1 MAEEKKGGDATAFI
15 QEYGPIAEKIG
26 ADIGVDPKIILA
38 KFGLETG
45 WGKSV
50 IPGTYNLGNIKD
62 FSGAGVRAYDKKE
75 KSNDAYMK
83 FEDPDTFAAYY
94 ADFMKR
100 MYPKAVGAGSDVD
113 VFTTGLN
120 QGVRGPYATAENYP
134 DAIRNAYS
142 LVNARV
148 ESMKPEDNPFG
159 TGPTEGERIAG
170 EPEPTRVEQRAV
182 TDNTDAALVGAGTG
196 LVAGKIAQHTNIPSN
211 ARYERA
217 TESLNTARDKL
228 AEIQSRAARTG
239 NVADLE
245 VEFRRAQ
252 GMYDA
257 AERELASATEE
268 LKTARA
274 ARTAP
279 APSTSAPTVET
290 GLTPS
295 ADQHAR
301 GIQGTTKETGITGRA
316 SQTTYNER
324 TAQIARNQRQQQ
336 QTMQELAR
344 RGIIDPN
351 KANLLTEGISASTP
365 SGVLAP
371 PGEAAIRQAQLE
383 AELAPHQ
390 ERVNQAR
397 TTRQTAGEAR
407 RSANQ
412 SLTQAR
418 RSQQAVDRAQGAVN
432 VAEKALERA
441 PAGPQGGLQKVGAAT
456 AKIAPKALGVIS
468 GAATGLSAAEA
479 IDRYK
484 KGDYSG
490 AVLSTLEA
498 TFGVMSML
506 PPAHPILLALR
517 GLGTAGGAGLAA
529 YEGYRALKGEP
540 QPEE

>member
-1 MAEEKKGGDATAFI
+1 MAEPKQGGDATAFI
-15 QEYGPIAEKIG
+15 QEYGPIADKIG
-26 ADIGVDPKIILA
+26 AEIGVDPKIILA

-62 FSGAGVRAYDKKE
+62 FRGAGVKAYDKRE
-75 KSNDAYMK
+75 KSRDAYMK
-83 FEDPDTFAAYY
+83 FEDPETFAAYY
-94 ADFMKR
+94 TDFMKR
-100 MYPKAVGAGSDVD
+100 MYPKAIGAGSDVEA
-113 VFTTGLN
+113 FTSGLN
-120 QGVRGPYATAENYP
+120 QGVRGSYATAENYP

-142 LVNARV
+142 LVNARI
-148 ESMKPEDNPFG
+148 ESMPKEENPFG
-159 TGPTEGERIAG
+159 SGPTEAETIAG
-170 EPEPTRVEQRAV
+170 EPEPPRVEQSAI
-182 TDNTDAALVGAGTG
+182 TDKADAALVGAGTG
-196 LVAGKIAQHTNIPSN
+196 LVAGKIAQSTNIPSN

-217 TESLNTARDKL
+217 TERLNSARDKL

-279 APSTSAPTVET
+279 TTSAAPSAEP

-301 GIQGTTKETGITGRA
+301 GIQGTTKDTGITGRA

-344 RGIIDPN
+344 KGIIDPN
-351 KANLLTEGISASTP
+351 KAYTLTEGISASTP

-390 ERVNQAR
+390 QRVDQAR
-397 TTRQTAGEAR
+397 ATRQTAGEAKR
-407 RSANQ
+407 TASQ

-418 RSQQAVDRAQGAVN
+418 RGQQSVESAQGAVN
-432 VAEKALERA
+432 VAQKALERT

-456 AKIAPKALGVIS
+456 AKVAPKALGVIS
-468 GAATGLSAAEA
+468 GAATGMSAAEA

-484 KGDYSG
+484 KGDISG

-517 GLGTAGGAGLAA
+517 GLGTVGGAGLAA

>member
-1 MAEEKKGGDATAFI
+1 MAEPKQGGDATAFI
-15 QEYGPIAEKIG
+15 QEYGPIADKIG
-26 ADIGVDPKIILA
+26 AEIGVDPKIILA

-62 FSGAGVRAYDKKE
+62 FSGAGVKAYDKRE
-75 KSNDAYMK
+75 KSRDAYMK
-83 FEDPDTFAAYY
+83 FEDPETFAAYY
-94 ADFMKR
+94 TDFMKR
-100 MYPKAVGAGSDVD
+100 MYPKAIGAGSDVEA
-113 VFTTGLN
+113 FTSGLN
-120 QGVRGPYATAENYP
+120 QGVRGSYATAENYP

-142 LVNARV
+142 LVNARI
-148 ESMKPEDNPFG
+148 ESMPKEENPFG
-159 TGPTEGERIAG
+159 SGPTEAETIAG
-170 EPEPTRVEQRAV
+170 EPEPPRVEQSAI
-182 TDNTDAALVGAGTG
+182 TDKADAALVGAGTG
-196 LVAGKIAQHTNIPSN
+196 LVAGKIAQSTNIPSN

-217 TESLNTARDKL
+217 TERLNSARDKL

-279 APSTSAPTVET
+279 TTSVAPSAEP

-301 GIQGTTKETGITGRA
+301 GIQGTTKDTGITGRA

-344 RGIIDPN
+344 KGIIDPN
-351 KANLLTEGISASTP
+351 KAYTLTEGISASTP

-390 ERVNQAR
+390 QRVDQAR
-397 TTRQTAGEAR
+397 ATRQTAGEAKR
-407 RSANQ
+407 TASQ

-418 RSQQAVDRAQGAVN
+418 RGQQSVESAQGAVN
-432 VAEKALERA
+432 VAQKALERT

-456 AKIAPKALGVIS
+456 AKVAPKALGVIS
-468 GAATGLSAAEA
+468 GAATGMSAAEA

-484 KGDYSG
+484 KGDISG

-517 GLGTAGGAGLAA
+517 GLGTVGGAGLAA

>member
-1 MAEEKKGGDATAFI
+1 MAEGKKGGDATAFI
-15 QEYGPIAEKIG
+15 QEYGPIADKIG
-26 ADIGVDPKIILA
+26 AEIGVDPKIILA

-62 FSGAGVRAYDKKE
+62 FGGTGVKAYDKKE

-83 FEDPDTFAAYY
+83 FEDPETFAAYY
-94 ADFMKR
+94 TDFIKR
-100 MYPKAVGAGSDVD
+100 MYPKAVGTGSDVD
-113 VFTTGLN
+113 AFTTGLS
-120 QGVRGPYATAENYP
+120 QGVRGSYASAEDYGP
-134 DAIRNAYS
+134 AVRNAYS
-142 LVNARV
+142 LVNARL

-170 EPEPTRVEQRAV
+170 EPEPARVEQRAI

-196 LVAGKIAQHTNIPSN
+196 LVAGKIAQSTSIPSN
-211 ARYERA
+211 ARFEQA
-217 TESLNTARDKL
+217 TERLNVARDKL
-228 AEIQSRAARTG
+228 AEIQSRAASTG

-245 VEFRRAQ
+245 AEFRRAQ
-252 GMYDA
+252 GVYDA
-257 AERELASATEE
+257 AERELAAATDE

-274 ARTAP
+274 SRTAP
-279 APSTSAPTVET
+279 APSASAPAAEP

-301 GIQGTTKETGITGRA
+301 GIQGTTKDTGITGRA

-324 TAQIARNQRQQQ
+324 TSQIARNQRQQQ

-351 KANLLTEGISASTP
+351 KAYALTEGISASTP

-397 TTRQTAGEAR
+397 TTRQTAGETR
-407 RSANQ
+407 RTANQ
-412 SLTQAR
+412 ALTQAR
-418 RSQQAVDRAQGAVN
+418 RNQQAVERAQGAVN
-432 VAEKALERA
+432 VAEKTLERA

-506 PPAHPILLALR
+506 PPAHPVLLALR
-517 GLGTAGGAGLAA
+517 GLGTVGGAGLAA

>member
-1 MAEEKKGGDATAFI
+1 MAEPKKGGDATAFI
-15 QEYGPIAEKIG
+15 QEYGPIAERIG

-62 FSGAGVRAYDKKE
+62 FSGAGVKAYDKKE

-94 ADFMKR
+94 SDFMKR
-100 MYPKAVGAGSDVD
+100 MYPKAIGAGSDVEA
-113 VFTTGLN
+113 FTTGLG
-120 QGVRGPYATAENYP
+120 QGVRGSYATAENYP

-148 ESMKPEDNPFG
+148 ESMPKEENPFG
-159 TGPTEGERIAG
+159 SGPTEAETIAS
-170 EPEPTRVEQRAV
+170 EPAPARVEQSGL
-182 TDNTDAALVGAGTG
+182 TNKEDAALYGAGVG
-196 LVAGKIAQHTNIPSN
+196 LVAGKIAQSTNIPTN
-211 ARYERA
+211 ARFEQA
-217 TESLNTARDKL
+217 TERLNSAKDKL
-228 AEIQSRAARTG
+228 AEIQSRASRTG

-245 VEFRRAQ
+245 AEFRRAQ

-257 AERELASATEE
+257 AERELAEATDE
-268 LKTARA
+268 LKTART

-279 APSTSAPTVET
+279 PPSGAAPSAEP

-301 GIQGTTKETGITGRA
+301 GIQGTTKDTGITGRA

-324 TAQIARNQRQQQ
+324 TSQIARNQRQQQ

-351 KANLLTEGISASTP
+351 KAYALTEGISASTP

-371 PGEAAIRQAQLE
+371 PNEAAIRQAQLE

-390 ERVNQAR
+390 QRVDQAR
-397 TTRQTAGEAR
+397 ATRQTAGEAR
-407 RSANQ
+407 KTANQ
-412 SLTQAR
+412 AVTQAR
-418 RSQQAVDRAQGAVN
+418 RGQQSVERAQGAVN

-441 PAGPQGGLQKVGAAT
+441 PAGPQGGLQRVGAAT
-456 AKIAPKALGVIS
+456 AKVAPKALGVIS
-468 GAATGLSAAEA
+468 GAATGMSAAEA

-484 KGDYSG
+484 KGDVGG

-517 GLGTAGGAGLAA
+517 GLGTVGGLGLGV

>member
-1 MAEEKKGGDATAFI
+1 MAEPKQGGDATAFI
-15 QEYGPIAEKIG
+15 QEYGPIADKIG
-26 ADIGVDPKIILA
+26 AEIGVDPKIILA

-62 FSGAGVRAYDKKE
+62 FSGAGVKAYDKRE
-75 KSNDAYMK
+75 KSRDAYMK
-83 FEDPDTFAAYY
+83 FEDPETFAAYY
-94 ADFMKR
+94 TDFMKR
-100 MYPKAVGAGSDVD
+100 MYPKAIGAGSDVEA
-113 VFTTGLN
+113 FTSGLN
-120 QGVRGPYATAENYP
+120 QGVRGSYATAENYP

-142 LVNARV
+142 LVNARI
-148 ESMKPEDNPFG
+148 ESMPKEENPFG
-159 TGPTEGERIAG
+159 SGPTEAETIAG
-170 EPEPTRVEQRAV
+170 EPEPPRVEQSAI
-182 TDNTDAALVGAGTG
+182 TDKADAALVGAGTG
-196 LVAGKIAQHTNIPSN
+196 LVAGKIAQSTNIPSN

-217 TESLNTARDKL
+217 TERLNSARDKL

-279 APSTSAPTVET
+279 TTSAAPSAEP

-301 GIQGTTKETGITGRA
+301 GIQGTTKDTGITGRA

-344 RGIIDPN
+344 KGIIDPN
-351 KANLLTEGISASTP
+351 KAYTLTEGISASTP

-390 ERVNQAR
+390 QRVDQAR
-397 TTRQTAGEAR
+397 ATRQTAGEAKR
-407 RSANQ
+407 TASQ

-418 RSQQAVDRAQGAVN
+418 RGQQSVESAQGAVN
-432 VAEKALERA
+432 VAQKALERT

-456 AKIAPKALGVIS
+456 AKVAPKALGVIS
-468 GAATGLSAAEA
+468 GAATGMSAAEA

-484 KGDYSG
+484 KGDISG

-517 GLGTAGGAGLAA
+517 GLGTVGGAGLAA